1 MTEDIRQKPS
11 AQVASNLSQSDWDQV
26 RETIVM
32 LNLATAQVQ
41 YSMTD
46 GDDSID
52 ALTDSFT
59 FMSDG
64 IQNIS
69 EAIQSFAK
77 FSDIDPVLHNEVM
90 RQCGDVSG
98 KMQQAIVAFQ
108 FYDKLVQRLNHVK
121 NSMSKLT
128 DLMGNQERLHSVE
141 EWKKLQQDIRGAY
154 TMEEDRHLFDAI
166 LAGKPIEDVLKQ
178 MTQLKLTEHAADDDI
193 ELF

>member
-1 MTEDIRQKPS
+1 MTEEIRQKP
-11 AQVASNLSQSDWDQV
+11 ATQIASNLSQSDWDQV

-52 ALTDSFT
+52 ALTDSFA
-59 FMSDG
+59 FMSEG
-64 IQNIS
+64 IHNIS
-69 EAIQSFAK
+69 EALQSFAK

-90 RQCGDVSG
+90 HQCHDVSG

-108 FYDKLVQRLNHVK
+108 FYDKLVQRLSHVK
-121 NSMSKLT
+121 NSLNKLT
-128 DLMGNQERLHSVE
+128 DLMRSQDSLHSAE
-141 EWKKLQQDIRGAY
+141 AWKKLQQDVRSAY
-154 TMEEDRHLFDAI
+154 TMEEDRHLFDEI
-166 LAGKPIEDVLKQ
+166 LLGKPIEDVLKQ
-178 MTQLKLTEHAADDDI
+178 MVRIKLTENTVDDDI

>member
-11 AQVASNLSQSDWDQV
+11 AQVASNLSQPDWDQV

-69 EAIQSFAK
+69 EALQSFAK

-166 LAGKPIEDVLKQ
+166 LAGKPIEAVLKQ
-178 MTQLKLTEHAADDDI
+178 MTQLKLTEHAADDI

>member
-1 MTEDIRQKPS
+1 MTEEIRQKPGT
-11 AQVASNLSQSDWDQV
+11 QVASNLSRSDWDQV

-59 FMSDG
+59 FMSEG
-64 IQNIS
+64 IKNIS
-69 EAIQSFAK
+69 EAVQSFAK

-90 RQCGDVSG
+90 SQCNDVGG

-108 FYDKLVQRLNHVK
+108 FYDKLVQRLNHVT
-121 NSMSKLT
+121 NSMGKLT
-128 DLMGNQERLHSVE
+128 DLMANQESLHSLE
-141 EWKKLQQDIRGAY
+141 AWKKLQQDVRSAY
-154 TMEEDRHLFDAI
+154 TMEEDRQLFDAI
-166 LAGKPIEDVLKQ
+166 LAGTPIEDVLKQ
-178 MTQLKLTEHAADDDI
+178 MVQIRLASNPVDDDI

>member
-1 MTEDIRQKPS
+1 MTEEMRQKP
-11 AQVASNLSQSDWDQV
+11 ATQLASNLSQSDWDQV

-32 LNLATAQVQ
+32 LNLATTQVQ

-46 GDDSID
+46 GDESID
-52 ALTDSFT
+52 VLADSFT
-59 FMSDG
+59 FMSEG

-69 EAIQSFAK
+69 EALQSFAK

-90 RQCGDVSG
+90 HQCNDVSG

-108 FYDKLVQRLNHVK
+108 FYDKLVQRLSHVK
-121 NSMSKLT
+121 NSMTKLT
-128 DLMGNQERLHSVE
+128 DLMGDQERLHSSE
-141 EWKKLQQDIRGAY
+141 SWKQLQQDVRGAY

-166 LAGKPIEDVLKQ
+166 MTGVPIEEVLKQ
-178 MTQLKLTEHAADDDI
+178 MVQLKLSENTADDDI